1 LIFIHQ
7 SLALWSKWKSFGYI
21 LWLRALYIYWFYND
35 GFATN
40 LVFEDFG
47 GFSKF
52 EDQEACF
59 LPFDLERNVINLWY
73 EPIEK
78 AWSVNTLKRL
88 VVLRNRYHNH
98 WRLSYPLSRLRKR
111 NFDVNIIGNYLILV
125 KKKHAFVWIHSCLF
139 LKTITLYSFIKK
151 CQLNQPRI

>member
-1 LIFIHQ
+1 
-7 SLALWSKWKSFGYI
+7 
-21 LWLRALYIYWFYND
+21 
-35 GFATN
+35 
-40 LVFEDFG
+40 
-47 GFSKF
+47 
-52 EDQEACF
+52 

-78 AWSVNTLKRL
+78 AWSVNTWKRL

-125 KKKHAFVWIHSCLF
+125 EKKHAFVWIHSCLF

-151 CQLNQPRI
+151 CQPNQPRI